1 MISAGKVTD
10 VDYYVGSVGAG
21 RESYYLDAVAVGEPP
36 GRWSGSLAESVGLTG
51 EVDPD
56 DMHTLF
62 DKFQAPDGTQL
73 GARPAQRKSVEDR
86 LEEWKAEHPGALKE
100 EVREVRDRLE
110 ATQRKTVLGWDLTFS
125 VPKSV
130 TVLHTAWRR
139 AQLKADRSGDLET
152 AEAYRELADWIEGAV
167 RSAGALAITHLESK
181 ALAQVAAGGKGR
193 APKVIRATEL
203 AVGSFLQHTSR
214 AIDPQLHQHMVIFNK
229 ARCSDGAFRALDGDS
244 LLDDRG
250 EYSALA
256 DRALAEILGQ
266 RGIRMELRP
275 DGVTR
280 EVVGV
285 TEAHRDLFSSR
296 RSVITG
302 ELAKEVEKAEA
313 AYGRELTGR
322 EVWHLAQRVTL
333 KTRDA
338 KQHDGESDRT
348 EDELY
353 ERWQREASIEVGEG
367 LDPLAVTFREI
378 AERGVPVEAETF
390 SESDV
395 VARAVAACAAKRA
408 SWRSSDLVRE
418 IEARLPNLGGLDPA
432 DSRRLITRLT
442 ERALASNE
450 VVQVAGRVDI
460 PVPVELSAD
469 GQVYDRPSAR
479 RYAAAGTVMAEEAHR
494 RYAVKRGFHHLESK
508 AVRGW
513 LAEHGRHLGV
523 DQTEVVHG
531 LATSDAGIVQMV
543 GPAGAGKSTTV
554 GAFADVWEGLSGGGR
569 VHGLAVGTKATQVLA
584 ADGLKVTA
592 NVEKWLTI
600 QARIRGHQPQRG
612 DSRYVLSPHDVVMV
626 DEASMVSTRDL
637 TRIREVV
644 EAAGARL
651 MLTGDPHQ
659 LAAVE
664 AGGVMGLL
672 DAHAETY
679 SLSDV
684 RRFKAAWEAKASLAL
699 RDRDASALREYDR
712 HGRIVETET
721 MPDALA
727 ASARA
732 AVADIVE
739 GKESLVVAGSNEDA
753 ARVAALVREQLVDLG
768 MVEPDGVMLEDG
780 GLAGRHDMVMARK
793 NDRRSSLVNR
803 GIYRVETVRGDGGL
817 TVVDKHGQLFE
828 MRADYVAKHLS
839 SAYGCTVHAAQG
851 VTVDRCHLVTDGTI
865 DAAALYV
872 AMTRGRERNT
882 AYVSTGRAPVD
893 DTNPQAVEQ
902 LGKAAEDGTARA
914 KVVEASGDGKKASA
928 RVVLADALR
937 NDGEQRAALVER
949 ERDDARLAS
958 MDYLLGRRED
968 AVLRLCRMRLDDQ
981 LDRLA
986 EEGALSEDARARLG
1000 VDQGT
1005 DHVAKLL
1012 RGAEQAGHDSAE
1024 VLRAAVG
1031 TRDFAGSRSV
1041 AQVLSNR
1048 ISSRLTETD
1057 PTGNAP
1063 VPEGLTPGAS
1073 AFLQGI
1079 DDRMRDRELVLGA
1092 ETAQSAPEWAV
1103 RALGPVPEDEAGR
1116 AEWEQRAG
1124 KVAGCR
1130 EATGWVDPVR
1140 PLGNAPGISRPE
1152 RRELWWGAWEA
1163 LGRPEADRAEAAM
1176 TDGQLRLRVEAYDR
1190 QLKWAPD
1197 YAEESMRLAELEAE
1211 KARQESLLAGGD
1223 EEARRWME
1231 TYEDR
1236 AAVAR
1241 AMESV
1246 TEARD
1251 AWVAETAGQR
1261 ATAERAAFE
1270 LAEVRKLPARGEESD
1285 RCTAEEW
1292 LAADAAQAAAED
1304 PHRVVTETD
1313 VHVPE
1318 REVDLAAGVE
1328 DRSADVAMAE
1338 LPRPRLAEEAV
1349 DREAPTHPDLAVM
1362 EAMVRDAEV
1371 VLAHVEDRR
1380 SLAATAPP
1388 EDDSHLVEEYDVA
1401 GGHYQRVP
1409 VTARREELVAE

>member
-36 GRWSGSLAESVGLTG
+36 GRWSGRLAEEVGLTG

-56 DMHTLF
+56 AMHTLF

-86 LEEWKAEHPGALKE
+86 LEEWKAEHPGALRE
-100 EVREVRDRLE
+100 EVREARDRLE
-110 ATQRKTVLGWDLTFS
+110 ASQRKTVLGWDLTFS

-139 AQLKADRSGDLET
+139 SQLEADRSGDHET

-167 RSAGALAITHLESK
+167 RSAGAIAITHLESK

-193 APKVIRATEL
+193 APKVIRAPEL
-203 AVGSFLQHTSR
+203 AVASFLQHTSR

-229 ARCSDGAFRALDGDS
+229 ARCADGTFRALDGDS

-302 ELAKEVEKAEA
+302 ELAKAVEKAEE

-322 EVWHLAQRVTL
+322 EVWRLAQQVTL
-333 KTRDA
+333 NSRDA
-338 KQHDGESDRT
+338 KTHEGES

-367 LDPLAVTFREI
+367 LGPLAVTFREL
-378 AERGVPVEAETF
+378 AERGQAVEAETF

-395 VARAVAACAAKRA
+395 VSRAVAACAAKRSA
-408 SWRSSDLVRE
+408 WRSSDLVRE
-418 IEARLPNLGGLDPA
+418 IEARLPNLGGLDPE

-442 ERALASNE
+442 ERALASDE
-450 VVQVAGRVDI
+450 VVQVSGRVDI
-460 PVPVELSAD
+460 PVPVELASD

-479 RYAAAGTVMAEEAHR
+479 RFAAAGTVMAEEALR
-494 RYAVKRGFHHLESK
+494 RGAVERGFHHLESR
-508 AVRGW
+508 AVRAW
-513 LAEHGRHLGV
+513 LAEHGRGLGL
-523 DQTEVVHG
+523 DQSEAVHG
-531 LATSDAGIVQMV
+531 MATSDAGIVQLV

-554 GAFADVWEGLSGGGR
+554 GMFADAWEDLSGGGR
-569 VHGLAVGTKATQVLA
+569 VHGLAVSTKAKDVLA
-584 ADGLKVTA
+584 AECGLKVAA
-592 NVEKWLTI
+592 NVEQWLTI
-600 QARIRGHQPQRG
+600 QARIRGHRPQRG
-612 DSRYVLSPHDVVMV
+612 DSRFVLSPRDVVMV

-637 TRIREVV
+637 TRIRRVV
-644 EAAGARL
+644 EASGARL
-651 MLTGDPHQ
+651 MLTGDPRQ

-684 RRFKAAWEAKASLAL
+684 RRFKAEWEAKASLAL
-699 RDRDASALREYDR
+699 RDRDASALQEYDR

-721 MPDALA
+721 VPEALA
-727 ASARA
+727 AAARA
-732 AVADIVE
+732 AVADIVD

-753 ARVAALVREQLVDLG
+753 ARVAAMVREQLVDLG
-768 MVEPDGVMLEDG
+768 LVEPGGAMLEDG
-780 GLAGRHDMVMARK
+780 GLAGRHDMVMARQ

-817 TVVDKHGQLFE
+817 TVVDKDGQLFE
-828 MRADYVAKHLS
+828 MRADYVAQHLS

-851 VTVDRCHLVTDGTI
+851 VTVDRCHLVTDGSI

-902 LGKAAEDGTARA
+902 LGKAAEDGTAQAR
-914 KVVEASGDGKKASA
+914 VVEASNDGRKASA

-981 LDRLA
+981 LDRLVEA
-986 EEGALSEDARARLG
+986 GTLTETDRGRLG
-1000 VDQGT
+1000 ADQGT
-1005 DHVAKLL
+1005 DHVARLL
-1012 RGAEQAGHDSAE
+1012 RGAEQAGHDPVE
-1024 VLRAAVG
+1024 VLRTAVG
-1031 TRDFAGSRSV
+1031 TRDFSGTRSA
-1041 AQVLSNR
+1041 AQALSKR

-1063 VPEGLTPGAS
+1063 VPQGLTPGAA
-1073 AFLQGI
+1073 AFLQSI

-1103 RALGPVPEDEAGR
+1103 RALGPVPEDEAAR

-1130 EATGWVDPVR
+1130 EATGWEDPVR
-1140 PLGNAPGISRPE
+1140 PMGDAPGISRPE

-1176 TDGQLRLRVEAYDR
+1176 TDGQLRLRAEAYDR
-1190 QLKWAPD
+1190 QKAWAPA
-1197 YAEESMRLAELEAE
+1197 YAEESMKLAELEAE
-1211 KARQESLLAGGD
+1211 KARQEALLTDGD
-1223 EEARRWME
+1223 EEARQWME
-1231 TYEDR
+1231 TFEDR

-1241 AMESV
+1241 AMEAV

-1251 AWVAETAGQR
+1251 AWVEETAAQR
-1261 ATAERAAFE
+1261 ATAERAVFE
-1270 LAEVRKLPARGEESD
+1270 LTEVRKLPPQGEEPD

-1292 LAADAAQAAAED
+1292 LAADEAQQAAED
-1304 PHRVVTETD
+1304 PHRVVTEVD

-1318 REVDLAAGVE
+1318 REVDLATGVE
-1328 DRSADVAMAE
+1328 GRSADVAMTE
-1338 LPRPRLAEEAV
+1338 LPQPRVAPDADQE
-1349 DREAPTHPDLAVM
+1349 EAPTHPDLAAM
-1362 EAMVRDAEV
+1362 EALVADAKV

-1380 SLAATAPP
+1380 SLAAAAPP

-1401 GGHYQRVP
+1401 GGQYQRVP
-1409 VTARREELVAE
+1409 TTAPRDELVAD